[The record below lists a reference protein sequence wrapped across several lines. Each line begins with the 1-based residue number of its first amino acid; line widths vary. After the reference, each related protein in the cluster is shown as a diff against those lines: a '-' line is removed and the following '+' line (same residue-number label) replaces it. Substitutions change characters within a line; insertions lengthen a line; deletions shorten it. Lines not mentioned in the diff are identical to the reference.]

1 MKRLLAATA
10 VVALTAV
17 AADAQTVTIVREVD
31 SDRYDPHRTTARAGS
46 EVLFMLGDT
55 LVALDEDMQTIHPS
69 LASSWSVS
77 EDGKTYTFN
86 LREDV
91 TFCDGKPMTAADVA
105 YSLNR
110 WVDPETNSPVS
121 WRAGDVVEI
130 RATGDY
136 TVEYE
141 LAAPFSEL
149 LYQLTQ
155 SFATIID
162 EANVEALGEDFGVK
176 GLNGTGPFCWGEWT
190 PRTEFRLTRHDAYTW
205 GPALYENTGPAHVEE
220 ILWRIVPEENTR
232 MAAVV
237 TGQSDVTQYVPYNS
251 LAALRDAPNVDVHI
265 SEAAH
270 WTYFIGFKIT
280 RDFVDDATVRRAIV
294 MAVDQEAIARDIYFG
309 EVTPAFSYVSKG
321 ALDWNSDL
329 DDELIRTNVDEAN
342 RLLDEAGW
350 VMGSDGIRTK
360 DGERLQITAYGFTG
374 STWQKLFEAVQ
385 ADVRAVGVDLELQ
398 LFDATIAW
406 GKLATQEFDVFG
418 MSFPYISA
426 GDALNLYFRSENMP
440 TPNRMNWNDPAT
452 DALLDRGKT
461 AIDPAVRADAYGE
474 VLRKVHEA
482 AVWIPLYHEPMKIAQ
497 TTRLAPVVP
506 HNIYGA
512 GLYKGLDLRFID

>member
-10 VVALTAV
+10 ALGLTAM
-17 AADAQTVTIVREVD
+17 AAQAETITIVREVD
-31 SDRYDPHRTTARAGS
+31 SDRYDPHRTTARAAS

-55 LVALDEDMQTIHPS
+55 LVALDEDMQTIHPG
-69 LASSWSVS
+69 LASSWTVS
-77 EDGKTYTFN
+77 DDGTLYTFT
-86 LREDV
+86 LRDDV
-91 TFCDGKPMTAADVA
+91 TFCDGKPMTATDVV
-105 YSLNR
+105 YSLER
-110 WVDPETNSPVS
+110 WIDPETKSPVS
-121 WRAGDVVEI
+121 WRAGDVKEI
-130 RATGDY
+130 RAVDDH

-141 LAAPFSEL
+141 LDAPFSEL

-155 SFATIID
+155 SFAIVID
-162 EANVEALGEDFGVK
+162 PDDVAALGEDFGVK
-176 GLNGTGPFCWGEWT
+176 GLNGTGPFCWDEWT
-190 PRTEFRLTRHDAYTW
+190 PRTEFRLTRNDAYSW
-205 GPALYENTGPAHVEE
+205 GPALYENRGPAHVDE
-220 ILWRIVPEENTR
+220 IIWRIVPEENTR

-251 LAALRDAPNVDVHI
+251 LAMLRESPAVDVHI
-265 SEAAH
+265 SDAAH
-270 WTYFIGFKIT
+270 WTYFMGFKIT
-280 RDFVDDATVRRAIV
+280 RDLVDDPAVRKAIV
-294 MAVDQEAIARDIYFG
+294 LAVDQEAIAQDIYFG
-309 EVTPAFSYVSKG
+309 EVTPAFSYISQG
-321 ALDWNSDL
+321 ALDWNAAL
-329 DDELIRTNVDEAN
+329 DEELLRTNLDEAN

-350 VMGSDGIRTK
+350 VVGDDGIRTK
-360 DGERLQITAYGFTG
+360 DGQRLEITAYGFTG

-385 ADVRAVGVDLELQ
+385 ADVRAVGVDLQLQ

-440 TPNRMNWNDPAT
+440 TPNRMNWDDPET
-452 DALLDRGKT
+452 DQLLDRGKT
-461 AIDPAVRADAYGE
+461 AVDPAVRADAYGE

-497 TTRLAPVVP
+497 STALAPVVP

-512 GLYKGLDLRFID
+512 GLYKGLDLRFLD